1 MLLSF
6 AGFLSQATDLLE
18 RGGDIQK
25 QIFFEGVE
33 IGASISELVVGPI
46 TTERL
51 VRWAAGAG
59 DFNPIH
65 YDQELARKLGL
76 PNVIVPGPFKS
87 ALVCRMLLNWAG
99 KKGRLKKLKSR
110 YMGMDVPGDTLT
122 CRGRVTDKYVD
133 KEEKCVECEYTV
145 ENQRGETTVKG
156 MAVVCFDS

>member
-1 MLLSF
+1 MF
-6 AGFLSQATDLLE
+6 D
-18 RGGDIQK
+18 RGDDMQE
-25 QIFFEGVE
+25 QTLFEELE
-33 IGASISELVVGPI
+33 IGVSIPELVVGPI

-76 PNVIVPGPFKS
+76 PNVLVHGPFKS
-87 ALVCRMLLNWAG
+87 ALVCRMLLNWVG

-110 YMGMDVPGDTLT
+110 YIGMDVPGDTLT
-122 CRGRVTDKYVD
+122 CRGKVTNKYVD

-156 MAVVCFDS
+156 IAVVCFGS